1 MQARRRFWFKVAAGI
16 ILVGMLVFLVA
27 AESVGSRF
35 RAASASVFNILLHP
49 FGRLAAISRTLK
61 HPIQAIAENEEL
73 HRQLESISLDRAE
86 FERLKTENAAL
97 RTALGLKEALRRPV
111 IIAEISG
118 EFNEGRDEYWLIDR
132 GARDGISEGDVVVS
146 PNGVLIGIVRTVAET
161 AVTLR
166 LLSSASESVAITIM
180 PSGISAILRGD
191 NNGEY
196 VVSLVPEKSVVSVGD
211 IVESGGK
218 NENVPSGLPI
228 GSVVNVEHRAAEA
241 FQDIRV
247 KTIAPLGSLDRVLV
261 IRIH

>member
-1 MQARRRFWFKVAAGI
+1 MQARRRFWFKVIVGV
-16 ILVGMLVFLVA
+16 ILVGILVFLVA
-27 AESVGSRF
+27 AERFGSRS
-35 RAASASVFNILLHP
+35 RSASATALNILFKPL
-49 FGRLAAISRTLK
+49 GRLAAISRTLK

-73 HRQLESISLDRAE
+73 HFQLENISLDRVE

-111 IIAEISG
+111 IAAEISG

-146 PNGVLIGIVRTVAET
+146 PNGVLIGTIRTVAET
-161 AVTLR
+161 VATLR
-166 LLSSASESVAITIM
+166 LLSSSSESIAVIIM

-196 VVSLVPEKSVVSVGD
+196 VVSLVPEKSAVNVGD

-218 NENVPSGLPI
+218 NESVPSGLPI

-247 KTIAPLGSLDRVLV
+247 KTTAPLGSLDRVLV
-261 IRIH
+261 IRLH